1 MYGRNIEEW
10 QDYGLDGVAEPEHT
24 EQGPIE
30 WSMLGLNNWGWLDSP
45 TGRISTTQTYGLI
58 DGAYLGGMMAEV
70 DENDNWGGGTVRT
83 PMIELAIDDYNYV
96 NQNGAPYDG
105 MLGLGD
111 TGELYYYDGLS
122 GWFKK
127 LRRKIKKKVR
137 KVARRIKRGIK
148 KVLKK
153 SKFGRFLLK
162 VGGKIHKI
170 AMKIVK
176 PLVKFVGKY
185 AAKLAPIA
193 ALIPGFGPAIA
204 GGLMVAGKVANL
216 MRKYGVKTKGI
227 KGAVRGLKLKDPKR
241 LPQFA
246 KALKQEAQKM
256 KRVRQRNPQKFD
268 RRAASL
274 ARRHGRR

>member
-1 MYGRNIEEW
+1 MYGKNIEEW
-10 QDYGLDGVAEPEHT
+10 RDYGLAGVAEPEHT
-24 EQGPIE
+24 DQGPIE
-30 WSMLGLNNWGWLDSP
+30 WSTLGLSNWGWMPSP
-45 TGRISTTQTYGLI
+45 QGKISTVGMYGII
-58 DGAYLGGMMAEV
+58 DGAMLGGLAAEV
-70 DENDNWGGGTVRT
+70 DENDDWGGGVVRT
-83 PMIELAIDDYNYV
+83 PMIELAIDDYAYV
-96 NQNGAPYDG
+96 SQNGKPYDG

-127 LRRKIKKKVR
+127 LRKKIRKKVK

-176 PLVKFVGKY
+176 PLIKFVGKY

-204 GGLMVAGKVANL
+204 GGLMVAGKVAKL
-216 MRKYGVKTKGI
+216 MQKYGVRTKGVA
-227 KGAVRGLKLKDPKR
+227 GQVRGLALKNP
-241 LPQFA
+241 
-246 KALKQEAQKM
+246 KALPAFQNALRNEAKRMQQLKKTNPRKFQELST
-256 KRVRQRNPQKFD
+256 R
-268 RRAASL
+268 L
-274 ARRHGRR
+274 ARGRR

>member
-1 MYGRNIEEW
+1 MYGKNIEQW
-10 QDYGLDGVAEPEHT
+10 QDYGLAGVAEPEHT

-30 WSMLGLNNWGWLDSP
+30 WSTLGLSNWGWMDSP
-45 TGRISTTQTYGLI
+45 NGKISTTGMYGII
-58 DGAYLGGMMAEV
+58 DGAMLGGLAVEV
-70 DENDNWGGGTVRT
+70 DENDDWGGGVVRT
-83 PMIELAIDDYNYV
+83 PMIELALDDYDYV
-96 NQNGAPYDG
+96 SQNGQPYDG

-111 TGELYYYDGLS
+111 TGELYVYDGLS

-127 LRRKIKKKVR
+127 LRRRIKKRVR

-162 VGGKIHKI
+162 VGGKIHRI

-176 PLVKFVGKY
+176 PLIKFVGKY

-204 GGLMVAGKVANL
+204 GGLMVAGKVAKL
-216 MRKYGVKTKGI
+216 MQKYGVRTKGAPG
-227 KGAVRGLKLKDPKR
+227 KVRGLKLKNPR
-241 LPQFA
+241 NLRRFRN
-246 KALKQEAQKM
+246 ALKKEATKM
-256 KRVRQRNPQKFD
+256 QRFKKRNPRKF
-268 RRAASL
+268 RELSTRL
-274 ARRHGRR
+274 AKGRRR

>member
-10 QDYGLDGVAEPEHT
+10 QDYGLAGVAEPEHT
-24 EQGPIE
+24 DQGPIE
-30 WSMLGLNNWGWLDSP
+30 WSTLGLNNWGWMDSP
-45 TGRISTTQTYGLI
+45 SGRISTTQAYGMI

-70 DENDNWGGGTVRT
+70 DENDNWGGGFVRT

-96 NQNGAPYDG
+96 QKTGAPYNG

-122 GWFKK
+122 GFFKK
-127 LRRKIKKKVR
+127 LIKKAKKKIK

-176 PLVKFVGKY
+176 PLIKFVGKY

-216 MRKYGVKTKGI
+216 MRKYGVATKGV
-227 KGAVRGLKLKDPKR
+227 KGAVRGLKLKNP
-241 LPQFA
+241 
-246 KALKQEAQKM
+246 KALPAFQAALRNEAQKM
-256 KRVRQRNPQKFD
+256 QQFKQRNPRKFQEMST
-268 RRAASL
+268 RLSR
-274 ARRHGRR
+274 GRR

>member
-1 MYGRNIEEW
+1 MYGKNIEEW
-10 QDYGLDGVAEPEHT
+10 QDYGLAGVAEPEHT
-24 EQGPIE
+24 DQGPIE
-30 WSMLGLNNWGWLDSP
+30 WSTLGLNNWGWMPSP
-45 TGRISTTQTYGLI
+45 QGKISTVGMYGII
-58 DGAYLGGMMAEV
+58 DGAMLGGLAAEV
-70 DENDNWGGGTVRT
+70 DENDDWGGGVVRT

-96 NQNGAPYDG
+96 SQHGQPYDG

-127 LRRKIKKKVR
+127 LRRKIRKKVK

-153 SKFGRFLLK
+153 SRFGRFLLK

-176 PLVKFVGKY
+176 PLIKFVGKY

-204 GGLMVAGKVANL
+204 GGLMVAGKVAKL
-216 MRKYGVKTKGI
+216 MQKYGVRTKGI
-227 KGAVRGLKLKDPKR
+227 PGKVRGLALKNP
-241 LPQFA
+241 
-246 KALKQEAQKM
+246 KALPAFQRALRNEAKQMQRL
-256 KRVRQRNPQKFD
+256 KRTNPRKF
-268 RRAASL
+268 RELSTRL
-274 ARRHGRR
+274 ARRR